1 MYHWSSVIT
10 KINSRA
16 KSLIY
21 PLLILLAFFLLLRLP
36 SLHQTYHQDEVK
48 WVTHATTIGDNATG
62 KGHPPLSGII
72 FPLFGKILGAQ
83 NMRALPLLFGL
94 LNCLLLF
101 FLVKP
106 RFDKTTAF
114 WVVGVYV
121 LVFYNVLASL
131 MVDLD
136 GAFLPFFVL
145 LFLITFFRWKESS
158 QPHQRW
164 YWAVSLGL
172 TTLLGFMAKLNF
184 IIPVIA
190 VLIFYVGET
199 DVVRFNFKNIT
210 RLVITGLVGVATIL
224 ACFLITKYLFPAFNL
239 GRVFAH
245 ATDFFSFRGRDFGQV
260 IFQTAK
266 AVIYASP
273 LLIIPLFLI
282 SKEQFKQLR
291 FYFWFLAVGLVFYYL
306 LFDFSRAALDKYLAF
321 IIVPLSIISGVVLK
335 SYFEAWSGFNKKI
348 VWGGGL
354 ILVGIFMTQFFSHLV
369 PPLYPKAE
377 WFSRVTNLHWNFLM
391 PFTGG
396 SGPLGFYVSFL
407 FIVLIWL
414 YSLVLLVWSFVQK
427 NRRSV
432 LIVLLLVAGVLYNL
446 VFIEE
451 YALGKINGNAA
462 GLLNGAVFFIKDN
475 DQIDRVITY
484 NDIGGFELASIG
496 KYERRIYVAPKNDA
510 EHKQTLNNFKKY
522 YLVIDIPRLS
532 MDSIYAKYFSTCQVV
547 YSDQS
552 QQISAKLYDCK
563 NAMNF

>member
-72 FPLFGKILGAQ
+72 FPLFGKILSAQ

-210 RLVITGLVGVATIL
+210 RLVITGLVGVATI
-224 ACFLITKYLFPAFNL
+224 FPW
-239 GRVFAH
+239 
-245 ATDFFSFRGRDFGQV
+245 
-260 IFQTAK
+260 
-266 AVIYASP
+266 
-273 LLIIPLFLI
+273 FLI

-432 LIVLLLVAGVLYNL
+432 LIVLLLVAGGLYNL

-462 GLLNGAVFFIKDN
+462 GLINGAVFFIKDN

-510 EHKQTLNNFKKY
+510 EHKQT
-522 YLVIDIPRLS
+522 
-532 MDSIYAKYFSTCQVV
+532 
-547 YSDQS
+547 
-552 QQISAKLYDCK
+552 
-563 NAMNF
+563 